1 MEFEK
6 GSIIELYE
14 GAENK
19 YIILNNMKKDN
30 IQYIL
35 AAVWKDTNVIKDVI
49 TQSMNN
55 DFSDIVLI
63 EYNTKLNT
71 FKFSSDKNIIVEIVY
86 KTLEEE
92 NMQDL

>member
-14 GAENK
+14 GDENK
-19 YIILNNMKKDN
+19 YIILNTIERGEK
-30 IQYIL
+30 QYIL
-35 AAVWKDTNVIKDVI
+35 AAVWNNINNIKDI
-49 TQSMNN
+49 IMQSMNKG
-55 DFSDIVLI
+55 FSDIVLI
-63 EYNTKLNT
+63 ENDSKNQTS
-71 FKFSSDKNIIVEIVY
+71 KFSSDRHIIIEIVS

>member
-6 GSIIELYE
+6 GSIVELYE

-19 YIILNNMKKDN
+19 YIILNNMAKGDK
-30 IQYIL
+30 QYIL
-35 AAVWKDTNVIKDVI
+35 AAVWKDTEAIKDVI
-49 TQSMNN
+49 MQSMNN
-55 DFSDIVLI
+55 GFSDIVLI
-63 EYNTKLNT
+63 ENDINTNS
-71 FKFSSDKNIIVEIVY
+71 FKFFSDKNIIIEIVY

>member
-6 GSIIELYE
+6 GSIVELYE

-19 YIILNNMKKDN
+19 YIILNNMVKEDK
-30 IQYIL
+30 QYIL
-35 AAVWKDTNVIKDVI
+35 AAVWKDTEVIKDVI
-49 TQSMNN
+49 MQSMNN
-55 DFSDIVLI
+55 GFSDIVLI
-63 EYNTKLNT
+63 ENDINSNS
-71 FKFSSDKNIIVEIVY
+71 FKFSSDKNIIIEIVY

>member
-1 MEFEK
+1 MDFEK

-19 YIILNNMKKDN
+19 YIILNNMKKN
-30 IQYIL
+30 NMQYIL
-35 AAVWKDTNVIKDVI
+35 AAIWKNTAVIKDVI

-55 DFSDIVLI
+55 SFSDIVLI
-63 EYNTKLNT
+63 EHNPKDNS
-71 FKFSSDKNIIVEIVY
+71 FKFSSNKSIIIEIVY

>member
-6 GSIIELYE
+6 GSIVELYE

-19 YIILNNMKKDN
+19 YIILNNMAKGDK
-30 IQYIL
+30 QYIL
-35 AAVWKDTNVIKDVI
+35 AAVWKDTEVIKDVI
-49 TQSMNN
+49 MQSMNN
-55 DFSDIVLI
+55 GFSDIVLI
-63 EYNTKLNT
+63 ENDINTNS
-71 FKFSSDKNIIVEIVY
+71 FKFSSDKNIIIEIVY